1 MITSSEAVDILYL
14 YLKGSELFSD
24 PKKPT
29 GELCKGDRKENSKL
43 EDVVINTL
51 GLNRSPVQSGFIY
64 LNLYVKNLD
73 PLRVPDIGSGKNMR
87 DTARL
92 KYLSKLAQ
100 KVLEGDNGELWINQD
115 VCFEIESDT
124 IEEDGDMHYASFK
137 IEFTTI
143 K

>member
-29 GELCKGDRKENSKL
+29 GELCKGDRKENSKI

-51 GLNRSPVQSGFIY
+51 GLNRNPVQSGFIY

-92 KYLSKLAQ
+92 KYLSKLAH
-100 KVLEGDNGELWINQD
+100 KVLEGDNGELWIGQD